1 MIWHFIDTG
10 FNTGAYNMEFDLNL
24 ASSCLSNEAY
34 FRIYR
39 WTPYC
44 ISLGANQHFED
55 IILEKAQFD
64 NIDIVKRP
72 TGGRAILHAEELTYS
87 VVLPYS
93 EFHSA
98 KEIYQKISIALI
110 KGLVLYNP
118 VFAKAELENFQ
129 PNFPQLLQ
137 EPSGVLCFGSTAK
150 NEVKF
155 NGKKLIGSAQRK
167 LNSVVLQHGSILCGT
182 FHRKLVDYVSAD
194 ENTKL
199 LLSKEIN
206 EKTTE
211 IETILEEKIDYDR
224 LAGCLRRGFESVWD
238 IKFDH
243 AVPAL

>member
-10 FNTGAYNMEFDLNL
+10 FNTGAYNMEFDLNH
-24 ASSCLSNEAY
+24 ASSCSNNEAY

-39 WTPYC
+39 WNPYC

-55 IILEKAQFD
+55 IILEKARHD
-64 NIDIVKRP
+64 NIEIVKRP

-93 EFHSA
+93 ELYSA

-110 KGLVLYNP
+110 KGLELYSP

-155 NGKKLIGSAQRK
+155 SGKKLIGSAQRK

-182 FHRKLVDYVSAD
+182 FHRKLVDYVNAD
-194 ENTKL
+194 ESAKL
-199 LLSKEIN
+199 FLSKEIN
-206 EKTTE
+206 EKTIE
-211 IETILEEKIDYDR
+211 LETILEEKIDYDK
-224 LAGCLRRGFESVWD
+224 LAVCLRHGFESVWN
-238 IKFDH
+238 IKFEQ